1 MPDPRSLFGS
11 VARTRVLGVLAG
23 YSEPISGYRVAAEA
37 RLERTRTYGELRRLA
52 SIGIVASTP
61 TARGRTGWVLIDP
74 SVRQFCRRRIRIQS
88 VDELLRQKD
97 ARLPAARRRVR
108 ALPSI
113 DLSLYPARPDRVPNR
128 LEFRRS
134 ARKDILLRNLRFGSS
149 SRDLLHRSSKRS
161 SR

>member
-1 MPDPRSLFGS
+1 MSEPRSLFGS

-23 YSEPISGYRVAAEA
+23 YSDPITGYRVAEEA
-37 RLERTRTYGELRRLA
+37 RLERTQTYGELRRLA

-61 TARGRTGWVLIDP
+61 TAGGRTGWVLIDP
-74 SVRQFCRRRIRIQS
+74 SVRQFCRRRVRIQS

-108 ALPSI
+108 ALPKV
-113 DLSLYPARPDRVPNR
+113 DLSKYRARPDRVPNR

-134 ARKDILLRNLRFGSS
+134 VRKDLLLRNLRLRPS
-149 SRDLLHRSSKRS
+149 SRDLLHRSSGRNAG
-161 SR
+161 